1 MGTDRRVAMELRI
14 WHVILSGAV
23 GFAVGLTSVDFVRP
37 VEGQPRVSPHPGR
50 TFQTDTIANIAEWA
64 IPAVVNIDTV
74 TRERN
79 PFAGVF
85 GSPFYTEKG
94 VGSGFIVDPNGLIV
108 TNEHVISGAQSLTVT
123 LTNGRRFT
131 GRVVGQDPVSDIAL
145 VKIQAANLPT
155 LKLGDSDRM
164 RVGEWVVAIGS
175 PLGLQKTVTT
185 GIISAM
191 QREIALNE
199 RVNYIQ
205 TDAPINPGNSGGPL
219 LNISGEV
226 IGVNNAVAAQA
237 QGIGFAIPS
246 TLVRNIVNQLQT
258 HGRVERPWMGVAL
271 QELTPAMA
279 AELGKSSSGVL
290 VAGVTPNG
298 PAAQAGIR
306 DGDVI
311 TRVDDVAVSSP
322 GQLVRYLSSKKVGAV
337 VRITYLRDGR
347 TRTANVVLREMP
359 ANIGR

>member
-1 MGTDRRVAMELRI
+1 MELRI
-14 WHVILSGAV
+14 WHVVIIGAV
-23 GFAVGLTSVDFVRP
+23 GFALGLTSVGYVSP
-37 VEGQPRVSPHPGR
+37 VEGQPRISPHPG
-50 TFQTDTIANIAEWA
+50 TAFQTDTIANIAEWA

-79 PFAGVF
+79 PFAGMF
-85 GSPFYTEKG
+85 GAPFYTEKG
-94 VGSGFIVDPNGLIV
+94 VGSGFIIDPNGLIV
-108 TNEHVISGAQSLTVT
+108 TNEHVVSGAQSLTVT

-131 GRVVGQDPVSDIAL
+131 GRLVGQDPVGDIAL
-145 VKIQAANLPT
+145 VKISASGLPT

-175 PLGLQKTVTT
+175 PLGLQKTVTS
-185 GIISAM
+185 GIISAL
-191 QREIALNE
+191 QREISLNE

-219 LNISGEV
+219 LNLAGEV

-246 TLVRNIVNQLQT
+246 TLVRNIVKQLQT
-258 HGRVERPWMGVAL
+258 QGRVERPWMGVAL
-271 QELTPAMA
+271 QELTPALA
-279 AELGKSSSGVL
+279 AELGKSSAGVL

-298 PAAQAGIR
+298 PAAQAGIQ

-311 TRVDDVAVSSP
+311 TRVDTQPVMTP
-322 GQLVRYLSSKKVGAV
+322 GQLVRYLSSKNVGNV
-337 VRITYLRDGR
+337 IRITYLRNGK
-347 TRTANVVLREMP
+347 TRTANVVLKEMP
-359 ANIGR
+359 ANVRQ